1 MNEVKPEQIETVIEE
16 ALSRYTG
23 ARVKYGALDLDT
35 DRRDFLVEAEEE
47 LLDCINYCVFQII
60 KLRRMR

>member
-1 MNEVKPEQIETVIEE
+1 MSEVKPEQIETVIEE

-23 ARVKYGALDLDT
+23 ARAKYGPLDLDT

-47 LLDCINYCVFQII
+47 LLDCINYCVFQIL